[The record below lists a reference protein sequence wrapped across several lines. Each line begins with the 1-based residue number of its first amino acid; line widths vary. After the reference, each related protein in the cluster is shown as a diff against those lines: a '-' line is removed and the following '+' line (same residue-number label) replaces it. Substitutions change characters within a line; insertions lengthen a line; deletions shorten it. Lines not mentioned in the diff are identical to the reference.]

1 MARSHGV
8 SAGAGALDSWGRRS
22 WREKPVLTCLK
33 RCEFKSNEGSAAK
46 LLKNEDEKRA
56 GPSRRFSNFC
66 TAGWLITDLE
76 SCWVAAPDF
85 AITCIKIKSCKSHSL
100 EIVLSKC

>member
-46 LLKNEDEKRA
+46 LLKNEDEKGPALADDFRTFVQQA
-56 GPSRRFSNFC
+56 G
-66 TAGWLITDLE
+66 
-76 SCWVAAPDF
+76 
-85 AITCIKIKSCKSHSL
+85 
-100 EIVLSKC
+100 

>member
-1 MARSHGV
+1 MRV
-8 SAGAGALDSWGRRS
+8 
-22 WREKPVLTCLK
+22 V
-33 RCEFKSNEGSAAK
+33 
-46 LLKNEDEKRA
+46 

-85 AITCIKIKSCKSHSL
+85 AITCITIKSCKSHSL